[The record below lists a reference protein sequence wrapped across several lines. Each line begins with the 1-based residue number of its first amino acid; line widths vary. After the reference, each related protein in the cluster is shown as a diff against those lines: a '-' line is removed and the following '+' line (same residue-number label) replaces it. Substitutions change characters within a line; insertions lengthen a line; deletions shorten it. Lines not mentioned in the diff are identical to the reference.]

1 MGGRRGPNRTSY
13 CRNPL
18 CEPGSSGGSGRGR
31 TSSASVTSVRS
42 RTRSSSGTGLSSP
55 PLATQTVVPLQH
67 CKIPELPV
75 QASILF
81 ELQLF
86 FCQLIALFVHYI
98 NIYKT
103 VWWYPPSHPPSH
115 TSLGLSHFPPLV
127 LFCSSR
133 YFPGLTQL
141 EAYEEFPPDRLQ
153 LADGDHHCSGPPLH
167 WVRREGGIS
176 EGEGLPLSLHPAVP
190 HPLHRSHGNRLESV
204 PLPHPP
210 LQDLLLPEP
219 PVPLLSNDGSST
231 YPQVYPA
238 SQSCYL
244 LPGVHFFPQRHPFWT
259 PPSSGSSLEWLL
271 FRSAV
276 QPSTWDFPLLPSWV
290 GSTVSRIPC
299 LPLSWFSPL
308 FCWSTVIRFGMYIP
322 FLQLNCDLRK
332 TNLFSH
338 MASMGPREAVSGLA
352 RSRDYL
358 LTLRETW
365 KQHTRQLYGPEAMP
379 THACC
384 LSPSL
389 IRSEVEFLKMDFNWR
404 MKEVLVSSM
413 LSAYYVA
420 FVPVWFV
427 KNTHYYDKR
436 WSCKLFLLVSISTSV
451 ILMQHL
457 LPASYCDLLHKA
469 AAHLGCW
476 QKVDPALC
484 SNVLQHPWTEECM
497 WPQGVLVKHSKNVY
511 KAVGHYNVAI
521 PSDVSHFRFHFF
533 FSKPLRILN
542 ILLLLEGAVIVY
554 QLYSLVSSEKWH
566 QTISLA
572 LILFSNYYA
581 FFKLLRDRLVLGKAY
596 SYSASPQKDLDHRFS

>member
-1 MGGRRGPNRTSY
+1 MAKPLLIAGPRGQPCDGRGRGCGSRRDPAPPGVLQGGRRGPNRTSY

-18 CEPGSSGGSGRGR
+18 CEPGSSGGSGGGHA
-31 TSSASVTSVRS
+31 SSASVTSVRS
-42 RTRSSSGTGLSSP
+42 RT
-55 PLATQTVVPLQH
+55 
-67 CKIPELPV
+67 
-75 QASILF
+75 
-81 ELQLF
+81 
-86 FCQLIALFVHYI
+86 
-98 NIYKT
+98 
-103 VWWYPPSHPPSH
+103 
-115 TSLGLSHFPPLV
+115 
-127 LFCSSR
+127 
-133 YFPGLTQL
+133 
-141 EAYEEFPPDRLQ
+141 
-153 LADGDHHCSGPPLH
+153 
-167 WVRREGGIS
+167 
-176 EGEGLPLSLHPAVP
+176 
-190 HPLHRSHGNRLESV
+190 
-204 PLPHPP
+204 
-210 LQDLLLPEP
+210 
-219 PVPLLSNDGSST
+219 
-231 YPQVYPA
+231 
-238 SQSCYL
+238 
-244 LPGVHFFPQRHPFWT
+244 
-259 PPSSGSSLEWLL
+259 
-271 FRSAV
+271 
-276 QPSTWDFPLLPSWV
+276 
-290 GSTVSRIPC
+290 
-299 LPLSWFSPL
+299 
-308 FCWSTVIRFGMYIP
+308 RFGMYIP

-338 MASMGPREAVSGLA
+338 VASLGPREAVSGLA

-404 MKEVLVSSM
+404 MKEVLVSAM

-436 WSCKLFLLVSISTSV
+436 WSCELFLLVSISTSV

-554 QLYSLVSSEKWH
+554 QLYSLMSSEKWH

-596 SYSASPQKDLDHRFS
+596 SYSASPQRDLDHRFS

>member
-1 MGGRRGPNRTSY
+1 
-13 CRNPL
+13 
-18 CEPGSSGGSGRGR
+18 
-31 TSSASVTSVRS
+31 
-42 RTRSSSGTGLSSP
+42 
-55 PLATQTVVPLQH
+55 
-67 CKIPELPV
+67 
-75 QASILF
+75 
-81 ELQLF
+81 
-86 FCQLIALFVHYI
+86 
-98 NIYKT
+98 
-103 VWWYPPSHPPSH
+103 
-115 TSLGLSHFPPLV
+115 
-127 LFCSSR
+127 
-133 YFPGLTQL
+133 
-141 EAYEEFPPDRLQ
+141 
-153 LADGDHHCSGPPLH
+153 
-167 WVRREGGIS
+167 
-176 EGEGLPLSLHPAVP
+176 
-190 HPLHRSHGNRLESV
+190 
-204 PLPHPP
+204 
-210 LQDLLLPEP
+210 
-219 PVPLLSNDGSST
+219 
-231 YPQVYPA
+231 
-238 SQSCYL
+238 
-244 LPGVHFFPQRHPFWT
+244 
-259 PPSSGSSLEWLL
+259 
-271 FRSAV
+271 
-276 QPSTWDFPLLPSWV
+276 
-290 GSTVSRIPC
+290 
-299 LPLSWFSPL
+299 
-308 FCWSTVIRFGMYIP
+308 FGMYIP

-332 TNLFSH
+332 TNLLSH

-365 KQHTRQLYGPEAMP
+365 KQHTRQLYGPDAMP

-436 WSCKLFLLVSISTSV
+436 WSCELFLLVSISTSV

-484 SNVLQHPWTEECM
+484 SNVLQHPTPFQEAGFWSPLSSPCLLF
-497 WPQGVLVKHSKNVY
+497 PGQ
-511 KAVGHYNVAI
+511 
-521 PSDVSHFRFHFF
+521 FF

-554 QLYSLVSSEKWH
+554 QLYSLMSSDKWH

-596 SYSASPQKDLDHRFS
+596 SYSVNPQRDLDHRFS